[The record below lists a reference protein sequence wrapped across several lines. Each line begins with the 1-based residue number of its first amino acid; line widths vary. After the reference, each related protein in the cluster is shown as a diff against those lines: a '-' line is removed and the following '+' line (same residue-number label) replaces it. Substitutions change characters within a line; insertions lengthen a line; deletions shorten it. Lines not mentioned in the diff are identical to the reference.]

1 MEVLLHMR
9 NIESPTYTYQSS
21 QLLMVKE
28 KILQI
33 VMLKHYSIISD
44 INDLLVLVDKTVI
57 HHSIMDSCERFYNKN
72 VVLV

>member
-1 MEVLLHMR
+1 
-9 NIESPTYTYQSS
+9 
-21 QLLMVKE
+21 MVKE